1 MFLFVYVVIAV
12 LLLGIYNGVSYYVIE
27 FWKNYVILKKMGVKV
42 PINSVIVFLFIAY
55 VLYNLFYLLIV
66 VYTMLSLE

>member
-1 MFLFVYVVIAV
+1 MFLFVYVLIAV
-12 LLLGIYNGVSYYVIE
+12 LLLAIYNAVSYYVID
-27 FWKNYVILKKMGVKV
+27 FWKNYSVLKKMGVKV
-42 PINSVIVFLFIAY
+42 PINSIVVFLFIAY

>member
-1 MFLFVYVVIAV
+1 MFLFVYVIIAV
-12 LLLGIYNGVSYYVIE
+12 LLLAIYNGVSYYVIE
-27 FWKNYVILKKMGVKV
+27 FWKNYTILKKMGVKV
-42 PINSVIVFLFIAY
+42 PINSIVVFLFIAY

>member
-1 MFLFVYVVIAV
+1 MFLFVYVLIAV
-12 LLLGIYNGVSYYVIE
+12 LLLAIYNAVSYYVIE
-27 FWKNYVILKKMGVKV
+27 FWKNYTILKKMGVKV
-42 PINSVIVFLFIAY
+42 PINSIVVFLFIAY

>member
-1 MFLFVYVVIAV
+1 MFLLVYVVIAV

-42 PINSVIVFLFIAY
+42 PISSVVVSLFAAY
-55 VLYNLFYLLIV
+55 ILYNLFYLLIV

>member
-27 FWKNYVILKKMGVKV
+27 FWKNYTILKKMGVKV
-42 PINSVIVFLFIAY
+42 PINSIVVFLFIAY

>member
-1 MFLFVYVVIAV
+1 MSLFVYLVIAV
-12 LLLGIYNGVSYYVIE
+12 LLLAIYNGVSYYVIE
-27 FWKNYVILKKMGVKV
+27 FWKNYTILKKMGVKV
-42 PINSVIVFLFIAY
+42 PINSIVVFLFIAY

>member
-1 MFLFVYVVIAV
+1 MFLFVYVLIAV

-27 FWKNYVILKKMGVKV
+27 FWKNYTILKKMGVKV
-42 PINSVIVFLFIAY
+42 PINSIVVFLFIAY

>member
-1 MFLFVYVVIAV
+1 MSLFVYLVIAV
-12 LLLGIYNGVSYYVIE
+12 LLLAIYNGVSYYVIE

-42 PINSVIVFLFIAY
+42 PINSIVVFLFIAY

>member
-1 MFLFVYVVIAV
+1 MFLFVYVLIAV
-12 LLLGIYNGVSYYVIE
+12 LLLAIYNAVSYYVIE
-27 FWKNYVILKKMGVKV
+27 FWKIYTILKKMGVKV
-42 PINSVIVFLFIAY
+42 PINSIVVFLFIAY